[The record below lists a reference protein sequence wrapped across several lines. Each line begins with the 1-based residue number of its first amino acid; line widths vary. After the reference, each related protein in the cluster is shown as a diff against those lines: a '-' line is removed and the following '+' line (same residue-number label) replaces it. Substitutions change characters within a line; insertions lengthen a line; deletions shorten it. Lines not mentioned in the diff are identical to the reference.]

1 MIGPAKSLLRSVWTR
16 LSGQAR
22 PSGSSPGRSRA
33 LALITLAAS
42 AGFYT
47 RSILGPLQESIRAS
61 FALSDSAIAMLQG
74 PALAIPIMLAAIPL
88 GMLIDCGGRARILLV
103 AALLN
108 IAGTLLT
115 ATTDSFVLLL
125 VARSIV
131 GVAASAAWLT
141 SVSLIADLYA
151 PDERGRANSLLAVG
165 QVLAAS
171 LAFAL
176 GGHLLAASEGAE
188 GWRTALLWLSLPLLP
203 IVLLLATLREPA
215 RGTTAERGNGG
226 GAFSRIWRYRRQILP
241 LFAGMAMVDIAVGA
255 VVIWA
260 LPNLIRHYGL
270 GAEDAGSAMA
280 LVMLAG
286 GIAGPFAGG
295 IIFDRAQRA
304 GGPRRAMAAL
314 TLVALLTVP
323 ASLFPV
329 MPVAIASIGVLAA
342 FKIFNMAIS
351 VASTALATVI
361 VPDDLRGLC
370 IAMLSAIAMLFS
382 LGIAPLVVSSITIAL
397 GGPAMLGP
405 SLAIVTVVTGLAGAL
420 IFAVSISAYA
430 RQATA

>member
-1 MIGPAKSLLRSVWTR
+1 MIA
-16 LSGQAR
+16 
-22 PSGSSPGRSRA
+22 
-33 LALITLAAS
+33 LAAS

-47 RSILGPLQESIRAS
+47 RSTLGPLQEHIRSS
-61 FALSDSAIAMLQG
+61 FALSDSAIAVLQG
-74 PALAIPIMLAAIPL
+74 PALALPIMLAAIPL
-88 GMLIDCGGRARILLV
+88 GMLIDRSARVRILLV
-103 AALLN
+103 AASLN
-108 IAGTLLT
+108 IIGTLLT
-115 ATTDSFVLLL
+115 VATDSFTLLL
-125 VARSIV
+125 IARSIV

-151 PDERGRANSLLAVG
+151 PDERGRAGSVLAVG

-176 GGHLLAASEGAE
+176 GGHLLAANEGAE
-188 GWRTALLWLSLPLLP
+188 GWRIALLWLALPLLP
-203 IVLLLATLREPA
+203 IVLLLTTLREPA
-215 RGTTAERGNGG
+215 RATPADRGTTD
-226 GAFSRIWRYRRQILP
+226 GAFSRIWQHRRQILP

-260 LPNLIRHYGL
+260 LPNLMRHYGL
-270 GAEDAGSAMA
+270 GVESAGSVMA

-286 GIAGPFAGG
+286 GLIGPLAGG
-295 IIFDRAQRA
+295 ILYDRAQRV

-314 TLVALLTVP
+314 TILALLTVP
-323 ASLFPV
+323 ASLFPI
-329 MPVAIASIGVLAA
+329 MPVAIASICLLTA

-370 IAMLSAIAMLFS
+370 IALLSAIAMLFS
-382 LGIAPLVVSSITIAL
+382 LGIAPLVVSSLSSAL

-405 SLAIVTVVTGLAGAL
+405 ALAIVTVVTSLVGAL

-430 RQATA
+430 SEAAG